1 MTGPA
6 GDPPTAVERALEHLG
21 RLAEIDGAPGHED
34 DVAAYV
40 AGTLASV
47 AEVRTD
53 THGNL
58 LVRRDAERPGPTV
71 VIAAHL
77 DEVALVVTGIEDDG
91 FLRISALGSTVGELV
106 AGRVVR
112 LAGRYGVVGAVA
124 GHYRSAERPMP
135 SDPLR
140 AGEAYVDVGAGSAQ
154 AVRDAGI
161 DVGTPVTLWNPL
173 RRFGVDR
180 SMIVGKALDDRIG
193 CALLLTLLERE
204 APAAGRLVAAF
215 TVQEEVGYRGAGAAA
230 HALRVEG
237 PIDLAVAV
245 DTIACADTPGSSV
258 RGAAP
263 HRLGGGPVLA
273 MATGSRGTG
282 LILQPRVAE
291 LFAAVARDA
300 GVALQRVVFEGGDND
315 ATAMAWAGAGA
326 PAGSL
331 SIPRRY
337 AHSAVEVADVDDLVA
352 AYAWLRALL
361 ARMAAWPPTW
371 GAGAVRSFVA
381 PAAEGAKR

>member
-1 MTGPA
+1 MNPSAAARDAPGA
-6 GDPPTAVERALEHLG
+6 IDRVLEHLG
-21 RLAEIDGAPGHED
+21 RLSEIDGAPGHED
-34 DVAAYV
+34 AVLAYV
-40 AGTLASV
+40 ADALTGV
-47 AEVRTD
+47 DEVRID
-53 THGNL
+53 AHGNL
-58 LVRRDAERPGPTV
+58 LVRRDTRRPGPTV
-71 VIAAHL
+71 VMAAHL

-91 FLRISALGSTVGELV
+91 FLRIAALGSTVGELV

-112 LAGRYGVVGAVA
+112 LAGRFGVVGAVA
-124 GHYRSAERPMP
+124 GHYRSAERPMA

-140 AGEAYVDVGAGSAQ
+140 AGEAYVDVGARSAQ
-154 AVRDAGI
+154 AARGAGI
-161 DVGTPVTLWNPL
+161 DVGTPVVLWNPL

-180 SMIVGKALDDRIG
+180 SLIVGKALDDRIG

-204 APAAGRLVAAF
+204 APAAGRLVVAF
-215 TVQEEVGYRGAGAAA
+215 TVQEEVGYRGAGAVA
-230 HALRVEG
+230 HALRVDG

-263 HRLGGGPVLA
+263 HRLGGGPVVA
-273 MATGSRGTG
+273 MATGPRGTG
-282 LILQPRVAE
+282 LILRPQVAG

-326 PAGSL
+326 PAGSI

-337 AHSAVEVADVDDLVA
+337 AHSAVEVADIDDIGA

-361 ARMAAWPPTW
+361 ARMATWPPAW
-371 GAGAVRSFVA
+371 GAAPFAPPAPGGGVA
-381 PAAEGAKR
+381 